1 MNDKVIVKSMSTG
14 KIVIDLPDLR
24 FKREW
29 PKKYSKVTVDA
40 EVLKEALYD
49 PGVEYMINNG
59 LLFIE
64 DMDFKK
70 EVGLEPE
77 DAKEPVNLVPLDEK
91 LMQRI
96 LKYMPVS
103 QVGEELKKLNVE
115 QRRMLVTYAIENEMI
130 SMDRVDIIKE
140 ICGVDLLKAISL
152 KKANEEE

>member
-77 DAKEPVNLVPLDEK
+77 DAKEPVNIVPLDEK

-96 LKYMPVS
+96 LKLMPIS

>member
-29 PKKYSKVTVDA
+29 PKKYSKVSVDA

-77 DAKEPVNLVPLDEK
+77 NAKEPVNIVPLDEK

-96 LKYMPVS
+96 LKFMPIS

-130 SMDRVDIIKE
+130 SMDRVDIVKE

>member
-29 PKKYSKVTVDA
+29 PKKYSKVSVDA

-77 DAKEPVNLVPLDEK
+77 DAKEPVNIVPLDEK

-96 LKYMPVS
+96 LKLMPIS

-130 SMDRVDIIKE
+130 SMDRVDIVKE

>member
-29 PKKYSKVTVDA
+29 PKKYSKVSVDA

>member
-1 MNDKVIVKSMSTG
+1 MNDKIVVKSMSTG
-14 KIVIDLPDLR
+14 RIVIDLPDLR

-96 LKYMPVS
+96 LKFMPIS

-130 SMDRVDIIKE
+130 SMDRVDIVKE

>member
-29 PKKYSKVTVDA
+29 PKKYSKVSVDA

-77 DAKEPVNLVPLDEK
+77 DAKEPVNIVPLDEK

-96 LKYMPVS
+96 LKFMPIS

-130 SMDRVDIIKE
+130 SMDRVDIVKE

>member
-1 MNDKVIVKSMSTG
+1 MNDKVVVKSMSTG

-49 PGVEYMINNG
+49 PGVEYMINSG

-77 DAKEPVNLVPLDEK
+77 DAKEPVNIVPLDEK

-96 LKYMPVS
+96 LKFMPIS

>member
-14 KIVIDLPDLR
+14 RIVIDLPDLR

>member
-29 PKKYSKVTVDA
+29 PKKYSKVSVDA

-77 DAKEPVNLVPLDEK
+77 DAKEPVNIVPLDEK

-96 LKYMPVS
+96 LKLMPIS

>member
-14 KIVIDLPDLR
+14 RIVIDLPDLR

-29 PKKYSKVTVDA
+29 PKKYSKVSVDA

-77 DAKEPVNLVPLDEK
+77 DAKEPVNIVPLDEK

-96 LKYMPVS
+96 LKFMPLS

>member
-29 PKKYSKVTVDA
+29 PKKYSKVSVDA

-77 DAKEPVNLVPLDEK
+77 NAKEPVNIVPLDEK

-96 LKYMPVS
+96 LKFMPIS